1 MSLVNVAV
9 EVNNR
14 IDATRK
20 KSLYRDDPVLW
31 AQDIAGVHLWSAQRK
46 VAESIRDNQN
56 VAVKAGHSVG
66 KSFLIALLVCWW
78 VDTRYPD
85 CFVASTAPSQ
95 AQIGAIVWREV
106 ERVRTAIAKRY
117 RDGLIDHQLP

>member
-14 IDATRK
+14 IDAARK

-85 CFVASTAPSQ
+85 CFVASRPPLRRRLALLCGVRWSVSVQRLPNATGTA
-95 AQIGAIVWREV
+95 
-106 ERVRTAIAKRY
+106 
-117 RDGLIDHQLP
+117 